1 MTPADIEKKLRATYP
16 DLIKKMSDGEYIRV
30 SDVSQIISMFD
41 GAKKN
46 IKTEHWKPIVDMYFV
61 WYKDKF
67 GFEPDFNGVAT
78 KSLKQLIVKLQ
89 AVAQQ
94 NKIEW
99 SEKNARGYL
108 KKILTEAYEDEWLKQ
123 NFLLENINK
132 QFSKIRANARTKGGN
147 ETVGRIGKD
156 DIARYILGKEA
167 REA

>member
-16 DLIKKMSDGEYIRV
+16 DLIKKMSDGECILV
-30 SDVSQIISMFD
+30 SDVVQIVALWDSI
-41 GAKKN
+41 KKKP
-46 IKTEHWKPIVDMYFV
+46 KTEHWTPLVDMYFV
-61 WYKDKF
+61 WYKEKF
-67 GFEPDFNGVAT
+67 GFKPDFTGVSI
-78 KSLKQLIVKLQ
+78 KSLKLIIEKLQ
-89 AVAQQ
+89 TIAKENNV
-94 NKIEW
+94 EW